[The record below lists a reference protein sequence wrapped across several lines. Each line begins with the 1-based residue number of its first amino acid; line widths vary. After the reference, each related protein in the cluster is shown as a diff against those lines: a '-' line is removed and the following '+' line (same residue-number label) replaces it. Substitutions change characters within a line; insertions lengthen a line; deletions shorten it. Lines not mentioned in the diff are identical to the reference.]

1 MSAKKTLLVMVL
13 IGIFAAGALT
23 VYAQDSDLLPH
34 FGPGSMMGQ
43 GMGMMSGGHGRGMM
57 GGMVSDGDHPMLTAV
72 AEVLGIDQS
81 VVLEQL
87 RAGKGL
93 AELATEYDVDLET
106 LQGAVLEQMTDHMAE
121 LVDAGTLSQE
131 ELDAHLAFMS
141 QHLEEMPMWTGEFG
155 GMHGMM
161 TMGSMHGMRG
171 GHGSARS
178 NQDTS
183 GT

>member
-1 MSAKKTLLVMVL
+1 MSAKKTLLITVL
-13 IGIFAAGALT
+13 IGILAVGALT
-23 VYAQDSDLLPH
+23 VYAQDSDLLPP
-34 FGPGSMMGQ
+34 FGPGSMMG
-43 GMGMMSGGHGRGMM
+43 GGHGRGLMGQGMGIM
-57 GGMVSDGDHPMLTAV
+57 GGMVSDGDHPMLTAF

-81 VVLEQL
+81 AVLEQL

-106 LQGAVLEQMTDHMAE
+106 LQGAVLEQMTDHMTE
-121 LVDAGTLSQE
+121 LVDDGALSQE

-161 TMGSMHGMRG
+161 NMGSMHGMRG
-171 GHGSARS
+171 GHGPAWS

-183 GT
+183 GA

>member
-1 MSAKKTLLVMVL
+1 MAAKKTLLVMVL
-13 IGIFAAGALT
+13 IGILAAGALA
-23 VYAQDSDLLPH
+23 VYAQDSDVLPH
-34 FGPGSMMGQ
+34 FGPGSMMA
-43 GMGMMSGGHGRGMM
+43 GGHGRGMMGQGMGMM

-106 LQGAVLEQMTDHMAE
+106 LQGAVLDQMTGHMAE
-121 LVDAGTLSQE
+121 LVDAGVLSQE
-131 ELDAHLAFMS
+131 DLDAHLAFMT

-155 GMHGMM
+155 G
-161 TMGSMHGMRG
+161 MHGMRG